1 MKNNILGNILTLII
15 LSPILFLTVGIICI
29 TVQKPTR
36 VLSSLLRLDLRVNDP
51 IYILALLLFLLA
63 LIILALLEA
72 ICWFIAYRRIIDEL
86 F

>member
-1 MKNNILGNILTLII
+1 MIKNILGNILALIL

-29 TVQKPTR
+29 TIQKPTFI
-36 VLSSLLRLDLRVNDP
+36 LLGLLRLDIRVNDP

>member
-1 MKNNILGNILTLII
+1 MKKSILANILALIL

-36 VLSSLLRLDLRVNDP
+36 VLSGLLNLNVQVTDP

>member
-1 MKNNILGNILTLII
+1 MKNNILGNILALII
-15 LSPILFLTVGIICI
+15 LSPILFLTVGIICV

-36 VLSSLLRLDLRVNDP
+36 VLSSLLRLDIRVNDP

-63 LIILALLEA
+63 LIILTLLEA